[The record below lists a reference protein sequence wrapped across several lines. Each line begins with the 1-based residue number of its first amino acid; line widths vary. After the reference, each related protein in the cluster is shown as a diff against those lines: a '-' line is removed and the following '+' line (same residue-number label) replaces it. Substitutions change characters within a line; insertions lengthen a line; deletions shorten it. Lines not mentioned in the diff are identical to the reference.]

1 MNNVEISLEGVE
13 PSLWPEGAAAFAK
26 AVLVKLGKNNWDL
39 SLLFCSDDIIRSLN
53 RQYRN
58 RDEATDVLSFTL
70 GESAGERF
78 LPGDIA
84 ISLETVKENALRFGV
99 PPDEELRRLLIHG
112 ILHLGGMDHA
122 SNNKEEPMLA
132 LQEKL
137 LAEISAELPAGP
149 IMTTKED
156 R

>member
-1 MNNVEISLEGVE
+1 MNRVEISLDGVE
-13 PSLWPEGAAAFAK
+13 TPLWLERTVAFAE
-26 AVLVKLGKNNWDL
+26 AALVRLGKNNWDL
-39 SLLFCSDDIIRSLN
+39 SLLICSDEVIRSFN

-58 RDEATDVLSFTL
+58 CDEATDVLSFVL

-84 ISLETVKENALRFGV
+84 ISLEKVRENALHFGV

-112 ILHLGGMDHA
+112 ILHLGGMDHV
-122 SNNKEEPMLA
+122 SNDKEEPMLA

-137 LAEISAELPAGP
+137 LSEIPWEFPESP
-149 IMTTKED
+149 IMTGKED